1 MLFTTFQTG
10 RRIFS
15 ATEEN
20 LNRWHEID
28 LTKNYKQREREKER
42 ERRERITG
50 TTACVG
56 LLTLLKYTTTVM
68 ESGKFHLINTITYY
82 QKDLFL
88 CHVCQSNPEFI
99 IILMSWLGSS
109 GPLSFVCWRASWGVW
124 RNKARSLEHEA
135 FSTAY
140 RWSWAL
146 CSSLPGRLLWEA
158 ANLQSVTVNIVK
170 SLCTFNCYYVHGIWK
185 VALDI

>member
-1 MLFTTFQTG
+1 MGQTCWK
-10 RRIFS
+10 
-15 ATEEN
+15 ATRVEGD
-20 LNRWHEID
+20 WSDVIHGFVDFVEIP
-28 LTKNYKQREREKER
+28 
-42 ERRERITG
+42 
-50 TTACVG
+50 
-56 LLTLLKYTTTVM
+56 TTVV
-68 ESGKFHLINTITYY
+68 ESDKFHLIKPITYY

-88 CHVCQSNPEFI
+88 CHVCQGNTEFI

-124 RNKARSLEHEA
+124 RNKAHSLEHEA
-135 FSTAY
+135 FRAAY
-140 RWSWAL
+140 RWARAL

>member
-1 MLFTTFQTG
+1 MG
-10 RRIFS
+10 RTCQK
-15 ATEEN
+15 ATRRGREG
-20 LNRWHEID
+20 NRSDVTHGFVDFVEIP
-28 LTKNYKQREREKER
+28 
-42 ERRERITG
+42 
-50 TTACVG
+50 
-56 LLTLLKYTTTVM
+56 TTVA
-68 ESGKFHLINTITYY
+68 ESDKFRLINPITYY

-88 CHVCQSNPEFI
+88 CHVCQGNPEFI

-135 FSTAY
+135 FSAAY
-140 RWSWAL
+140 RWARAL